1 MELFCKSAI
10 YKLFTGAPKSA
21 RMSLRA
27 RYDYAQ
33 RTAWATHVCVDA
45 LCVRSLEISIDNRNV
60 VLHELYADVAT
71 AWATQVCVDALC
83 VAKNR

>member
-21 RMSLRA
+21 RMGLRA
-27 RYDYAQ
+27 RCGYTCGNYMDNAIM
-33 RTAWATHVCVDA
+33 RRRA
-45 LCVRSLEISIDNRNV
+45 VRYWEPVYGRDI
-60 VLHELYADVAT
+60 VLYRLHTDVAT
-71 AWATQVCVDALC
+71 AWATQVCVDALR